1 MATTPVL
8 GLTQPTVGGDNGV
21 WGGFLDTDIG
31 NIDTY
36 LSVLRQ
42 AAKTLTI
49 GATTTLDFNA
59 PASVFLLTVSQAT
72 TIAIANTPAN
82 ITAQQLS
89 TQFALIITNGS
100 AFAVSWPA
108 SFVWSGGS
116 PPTLQA
122 AGTDVI
128 IGWSPDNGVHWYVG
142 MLFTPG
148 KAAISKVGQLGNL
161 STSSGAEVS
170 LGTVTLPASKLGTNG
185 DFLRVTI
192 SGRSVVAGANGN
204 TFKFKFGAATITL
217 NPPGGAPFS
226 GGTYPFSIMLS
237 VTRLTATTQRI
248 TATMTNFDGNLI
260 ASVAGAETLSSPVV
274 LDFRG
279 SGSGAD
285 TLNPDAVAVEAA
297 TQ

>member
-192 SGRSVVAGANGN
+192 
-204 TFKFKFGAATITL
+204 TL

-285 TLNPDAVAVEAA
+285 TLNLDAVAVEAA